1 MKRLLL
7 LAAAVAVAGSFCG
20 WAIAS
25 LPLFSPPK
33 QLVQFGYVA
42 SVTQKGRDYVLRFDP
57 ALWLTGETANVAAA
71 EDGAIRPGEP
81 VPNDYWIRNPDHRL
95 LTYKL
100 PAGAHVTILRSLETT
115 KVSVA
120 TLARLL
126 KTKPRNACAGRYQLH
141 PPCRL
146 GFWMRYS
153 IDTVKALDQQ
163 YQP

>member
-1 MKRLLL
+1 MKRVAALGGAFVAAGA
-7 LAAAVAVAGSFCG
+7 LAA

-25 LPLFSPPK
+25 LPLYSPPK
-33 QLVQFGYVA
+33 QLVQYGYVT
-42 SVTQKGRDYVLRFDP
+42 SVTQKGREYVLRFDP

-71 EDGAIRPGEP
+71 EDGAVRPGEP
-81 VPNDYWIRNPDHRL
+81 VPNDYWIRNPDHAL

-100 PAGAHVTILRSLETT
+100 PANAHVTVLLNLQTT

-120 TLARLL
+120 TLGRLL
-126 KTKPRNACAGRYQLH
+126 KTKPRNPCAGRFQLH
-141 PPCRL
+141 LPCRL